1 MSSAAAPSLE
11 RRLNLGVGLG
21 LAALLLVGAVLICIA
36 MRELAE
42 QYVADR
48 LRQDLDT
55 LIAATTVV
63 DEQLTFAPE
72 RLGLALVYRQPYSGH
87 YYRVSQGEQLLRS
100 RSLWDADF
108 PVPALAAGEEW
119 RGRRLGPDKQRLLV
133 VAQAVATRDRPRIV
147 AVAEDTR
154 QLEASL
160 HRFTIGLAVFA
171 TLMLL
176 GLLWLQRR
184 LIRYSLHPLRRL
196 QTQLQQMERGERYDL
211 ATEGVPKEILPLVLR
226 LNNLLALLAA
236 RLERSRKAAGN
247 LAHTLKTPL
256 AVLTQ
261 MAGDP
266 ALVGACRSQLLA
278 QLGVM
283 RNTIDRE
290 LRRARLAGG
299 SLSGSFNLHDEVEA
313 LLDTLQRIYH
323 DKPLALE
330 CSAGDPAAQFAGDR
344 EDFLELMGVLL
355 DNAFKWA
362 CSRIRLEVSGGPEL
376 AITIEDDGPGIA
388 PELRNRLL
396 SRGQRLDEGPAGAG
410 LGLAIA
416 SDIVEQY
423 QGELRLGAAR
433 LGGLRVA
440 LRLPGRA
447 LEPAPADSL

>member
-1 MSSAAAPSLE
+1 MSSPAAPSLE
-11 RRLNLGVGLG
+11 RQLNLGVGLG
-21 LAALLLVGAVLICIA
+21 LAALLLIGAVLICVA
-36 MRELAE
+36 MRQLGE

-55 LIAATTVV
+55 LIAATTVA

-87 YYRVSQGEQLLRS
+87 YFRVSQGDQLLRS

-108 PVPALAAGEEW
+108 SVPPLRAGEEW
-119 RGRRLGPDKQRLLV
+119 RGRRAGPDGQRLLV
-133 VAQAVATRDRPRIV
+133 VAQAVATRGQPRIL
-147 AVAEDTR
+147 AMAEDTR

-160 HRFTIGLAVFA
+160 HRLTLGIAVFA
-171 TLMLL
+171 ALMLL
-176 GLLWLQRR
+176 GLLWLQRE
-184 LIRYSLHPLRRL
+184 LIRHSLQPLRRL
-196 QTQLQQMERGERYDL
+196 QTQLLQMERGERYDL
-211 ATEGVPKEILPLVLR
+211 PTQGVPKEILPLVQR
-226 LNNLLALLAA
+226 LNNLLALLAV

-261 MAGDP
+261 MADDP
-266 ALVGACRSQLLA
+266 TLVGACRSQLLA
-278 QLGVM
+278 QVGTM
-283 RNTIDRE
+283 RNTIERE

-299 SLSGSFNLHDEVEA
+299 SLPGRFDLREELEA
-313 LLDTLQRIYH
+313 LLDTLQRIYR
-323 DKPLALE
+323 DKPLTLE
-330 CSAGDPAAQFAGDR
+330 VSTSNEEAQFAGDR

-362 CSRIRLEVSGGPEL
+362 RSRIRLEVSGGAVL
-376 AITIEDDGPGIA
+376 NIAIEDDGPGVL
-388 PELRNRLL
+388 PEQRARLL
-396 SRGQRLDEGPAGAG
+396 GRGQRLDESPAGAG

-423 QGELRLGAAR
+423 QGELSLETAK

-440 LRLPGRA
+440 LRLPGRQ
-447 LEPAPADSL
+447 LEPVPAASR

>member
-1 MSSAAAPSLE
+1 MSSSAAPSLE
-11 RRLNLGVGLG
+11 RQLNRGVGLG
-21 LAALLLVGAVLICIA
+21 LAVLLLVGAVLICVA
-36 MRELAE
+36 MRQLAE

-55 LIAATTVV
+55 LIAAANVV
-63 DEQLTFAPE
+63 DQQLTFAPE

-87 YYRVSQGEQLLRS
+87 YFRVSQGQLLLRS

-108 PVPALAAGEEW
+108 SPPSLNAGEEW
-119 RGRRLGPDKQRLLV
+119 RGRRVGPDGQRLLI
-133 VAQAVATRDRPRIV
+133 VAQAVATQGQPRIV
-147 AVAEDTR
+147 AVAEDTAP
-154 QLEASL
+154 LEASL
-160 HRFTIGLAVFA
+160 HRLTVGIAVFA
-171 TLMLL
+171 MLMLI

-184 LIRYSLHPLRRL
+184 LIRHSLQPLRRL
-196 QTQLQQMERGERYDL
+196 QDQLQQMERGERQDL
-211 ATEGVPKEILPLVLR
+211 PLAGVPGEILPLVQR
-226 LNNLLALLAA
+226 LNGLLALLSA

-261 MAGDP
+261 MADDP
-266 ALVGACRSQLLA
+266 ALVGPCRSQLLA
-278 QLGVM
+278 QLGMM

-299 SLSGSFNLHDEVEA
+299 SLSANFDLQAELAA
-313 LLDTLQRIYH
+313 LLETLKRIYQENSLTL
-323 DKPLALE
+323 KLSNPTP
-330 CSAGDPAAQFAGDR
+330 SAQFAGDR

-362 CSRIRLEVSGGPEL
+362 RSEVSIAVSGGAVL
-376 AITIEDDGPGIA
+376 TLTIDDDGPGIA
-388 PELRNRLL
+388 PEQRARLL
-396 SRGQRLDEGPAGAG
+396 GRGQRLDESATGAG

-423 QGELRLGAAR
+423 QGELKLEAAP
-433 LGGLRVA
+433 LGGLRIV

-447 LEPAPADSL
+447 VIPAPLTSS